1 MNEEITRIGIYSGTF
16 APIHNGHVN
25 AAKAFMDQMQLHY
38 LFVIPTALSPWKI
51 RDEGDDAIHRMK
63 MCELAF
69 EGEVGVII
77 SDMEIEKGG
86 VTNTIDTIRSLARE
100 DRRLFMLLG
109 TDMALKIDSW
119 REPDEIF
126 KLCYPTYVRR
136 ESDKVLENQIIEK
149 NNIYLKKYG
158 KICRRIMTNEI
169 ELSSSEIRQRVKEG
183 NDISHLV
190 PKKVAEYIKEHNLYL

>member
-1 MNEEITRIGIYSGTF
+1 
-16 APIHNGHVN
+16 
-25 AAKAFMDQMQLHY
+25 
-38 LFVIPTALSPWKI
+38 
-51 RDEGDDAIHRMK
+51 

-69 EGEVGVII
+69 EGEVGVIV

-86 VTNTIDTIRSLARE
+86 ATNTIDTLRALARE

-136 ESDKVLENQIIEK
+136 ESDKLLEKQIIEK

-169 ELSSSEIRQRVKEG
+169 ELSSSEIRKRVREG
-183 NDISHLV
+183 KDISHLV
-190 PKKVAEYIKEHNLYL
+190 PQKVAEYIKENNLYL

>member
-16 APIHNGHVN
+16 APIHNGHIN

-51 RDEGDDAIHRMK
+51 RDEGDDAKHRMK

-69 EGEVGVII
+69 EGEVGVIV

-86 VTNTIDTIRSLARE
+86 AINTIDTLRALARE

-136 ESDKVLENQIIEK
+136 ESDKLLEKQIIEK
-149 NNIYLKKYG
+149 NNTYLKKYG

-169 ELSSSEIRQRVKEG
+169 ELSSSEIRKKVREG

-190 PKKVAEYIKEHNLYL
+190 PQKVAEYIKDNNLYL

>member
-1 MNEEITRIGIYSGTF
+1 MEDITRIGIYGGTF

-38 LFVIPTALSPWKI
+38 LFVIPTSMSPEKI
-51 RDEGDDAIHRMK
+51 RNEGDDARHRMK

-77 SDMEIEKGG
+77 SDMEIERGG
-86 VTNTIDTIRSLARE
+86 ISYTVDTLRALSGE
-100 DRRLFMLLG
+100 DRRLFMLVG
-109 TDMALKIDSW
+109 TDMALKLDEW
-119 REPDEIF
+119 REPEEIF

-136 ESDKVLENQIIEK
+136 ESDKLLENQIIEK
-149 NNIYLKKYG
+149 NTKYLNNYG

-169 ELSSSEIRQRVKEG
+169 ELSSTEIRNLVKEG
-183 NDISHLV
+183 KDISHLV
-190 PKKVAEYIKEHNLYL
+190 PKKVAQYIKENKLYL

>member
-16 APIHNGHVN
+16 APIHNGHIN
-25 AAKAFMDQMQLHY
+25 AAKVFMDQMQLHY
-38 LFVIPTALSPWKI
+38 LFVIPTALSSWKI
-51 RDEGDDAIHRMK
+51 RDEGDDAKHRMK

-69 EGEVGVII
+69 EGEVGVIV

-86 VTNTIDTIRSLARE
+86 ATNTIDTLRALARE

-136 ESDKVLENQIIEK
+136 ESDKLLEKQIVEK

-169 ELSSSEIRQRVKEG
+169 ELSSSEIRKRVREG
-183 NDISHLV
+183 KDISHLV
-190 PKKVAEYIKEHNLYL
+190 PQKVAQYIKENNLYL

>member
-25 AAKAFMDQMQLHY
+25 AANAFMDQMQLHY

-51 RDEGDDAIHRMK
+51 RDEGDDAKHRMK

-69 EGEVGVII
+69 EGEVGVIV

-86 VTNTIDTIRSLARE
+86 ATNTIDTLRALARE

-136 ESDKVLENQIIEK
+136 ESDKLLEKQIIEK

-183 NDISHLV
+183 KDISHLV
-190 PKKVAEYIKEHNLYL
+190 PEKVAEYIKENNLYL

>member
-1 MNEEITRIGIYSGTF
+1 MYDDITRIGVYCGTF

-69 EGEVGVII
+69 EGEDGVII

-86 VTNTIDTIRSLARE
+86 IGYTVDTLRALSKE
-100 DRRLFMLLG
+100 DRRLFLLLG
-109 TDMALKIDSW
+109 TDMALKLDQW
-119 REPDEIF
+119 REPAEIF

-136 ESDKVLENQIIEK
+136 ESDKLLEKQIIEK
-149 NNIYLKKYG
+149 NNIYLNKYG

-169 ELSSSEIRQRVKEG
+169 ELSSSEIRQMVREG
-183 NDISHLV
+183 KDISHLV
-190 PKKVAEYIKEHNLYL
+190 PEKVAQYIKDNNLYL

>member
-1 MNEEITRIGIYSGTF
+1 MSEEITRIGIYCGTF

-38 LFVIPTALSPWKI
+38 LFVIPTSMPAEKI
-51 RDEGDDAIHRMK
+51 RDDGDLAIHRMN
-63 MCELAF
+63 MCSLAF

-86 VTNTIDTIRSLARE
+86 ITYTVDTLRALSRP
-100 DRRLFMLLG
+100 DRRLFMLVG
-109 TDMALKIDSW
+109 TDMALKLDSW
-119 REPDEIF
+119 REPEEIF

-136 ESDKVLENQIIEK
+136 ESDKLLENQMIEK
-149 NNIYLKKYG
+149 NTQYLHSYG

-169 ELSSSEIRQRVKEG
+169 ELSSTEIRRLVKEG
-183 NDISHLV
+183 EDISHLV
-190 PKKVAEYIKEHNLYL
+190 PEKVAQYIKENKLYL

>member
-1 MNEEITRIGIYSGTF
+1 MDEITRIGIYGGTF

-38 LFVIPTALSPWKI
+38 LFVIPTAMSPERI
-51 RDEGDDAIHRMK
+51 RDAGDDAHHRMK

-86 VTNTIDTIRSLARE
+86 MSTVDTLRELSRE
-100 DRRLFMLLG
+100 DRRLFMLVG
-109 TDMALKIDSW
+109 TDMALKLDQW
-119 REPDEIF
+119 REPEEIF

-136 ESDKVLENQIIEK
+136 ESDKLIERQIIEK
-149 NNIYLKKYG
+149 NTKYLNEYG
-158 KICRRIMTNEI
+158 KICRRIMTDEI
-169 ELSSSEIRQRVKEG
+169 ELSSTEIRRMVKAGE
-183 NDISHLV
+183 DISHLV
-190 PKKVAEYIKEHNLYL
+190 PEKVARYIKDNGLYL